1 MMLVFSMKKAGVSA
15 KTKGTMVKIAGEKMP
30 LIMAKSKMATM

>member
-1 MMLVFSMKKAGVSA
+1 MMLVFSIKKAGVSA
-15 KTKGTMVKIAGEKMP
+15 NTNGTIVKMAGEKMP